1 MANGWYTTTELEQF
15 GIGQRLAYT
24 WFELLEKAEVAR
36 RAPGGKHGILL
47 FRPEARDF
55 LLARKNRTGKPR
67 GEPTGWERTILAAT
81 NREEWPLEKLAL
93 ALTVSPTVARGWFES
108 FIAEGKGKD
117 DEACPSCS

>member
-1 MANGWYTTTELEQF
+1 MTNGWYTTTELEQF

-24 WFELLEKAEVAR
+24 WFDLLEKAEVAR

-67 GEPTGWERTILAAT
+67 GTPTDEQRAILTAAV
-81 NREEWPLEKLAL
+81 REKMSLPRLAIAL
-93 ALTVSPTVARGWFES
+93 AVSPDV
-108 FIAEGKGKD
+108 AEGWVEDYIIEG
-117 DEACPSCS
+117 EGETQNC

>member
-1 MANGWYTTTELEQF
+1 MNGWYTTTELEQF

-55 LLARKNRTGKPR
+55 LLARKRRTGKPK
-67 GEPTGWERTILAAT
+67 GTPTDEQRAILAAAIK
-81 NREEWPLEKLAL
+81 EEWPLPRLAIAL
-93 ALTVSPTVARGWFES
+93 AVSPEVAENWIED
-108 FIAEGKGKD
+108 FIIEGENETQNG
-117 DEACPSCS
+117 